1 LCGAR
6 TYGSLQRRRQSEIGI
21 SMPTRACS
29 PRIAHEGPVPQPLW
43 PGPWPIPASPSSA
56 MLPPAWLAS
65 TGSGWYHRAPPDEPK
80 LIRGRTAMGSGGV
93 KKRRAREHAR

>member
-65 TGSGWYHRAPPDEPK
+65 TGSGWYHRAPPDEP
-80 LIRGRTAMGSGGV
+80 
-93 KKRRAREHAR
+93 